1 MCRHLL
7 LTSTCNHFNWFL
19 IDCKYFR
26 DATSIVAEIINT
38 IGQASAHAQGLNTAV
53 TNAERIRNSEDQVI
67 YIMTE
72 ENDKK

>member
-1 MCRHLL
+1 M
-7 LTSTCNHFNWFL
+7 
-19 IDCKYFR
+19 KYFR